1 MNIKDKLQAYAWIQ
15 AGCSWYEVDNIQPIG
30 LVGNVRFT
38 SDAKR
43 LFFLL
48 WAWSAPRFSGRAGI
62 LQDRA
67 YQTGGIA
74 AVNRRIARCNRII
87 ERIKLEGPR

>member
-1 MNIKDKLQAYAWIQ
+1 MHPKDLAQVQTWLQ
-15 AGCSWYEVDNIQPIG
+15 AGCSWAEVEDTHPIG
-30 LVGNVRFT
+30 LLDNVRFT

-48 WAWSAPRFSGRAGI
+48 WAWSAPRFTGRAGI

-67 YQTGGIA
+67 YQKGGID
-74 AVNRRIARCNRII
+74 AVNRRIARCNKII
-87 ERIKLEGPR
+87 ERIKHGR